1 MLRFACLVLLLLPAL
16 AAAQSDNKITG
27 PTNPIEDRFLEFVK
41 AGELSGAVLVVGI
54 KEGIKTHVVV
64 GQANLETK
72 IPMEKTTLFRIASMT
87 KPITAI
93 AIMMLV
99 DEGKLSV
106 EDAVEK
112 HLPEFKGQKLAVKV
126 LSNRKGDVPPNTYR
140 MIAPKRPITL
150 RDLLTH
156 TSGMGNYPIGLADL
170 YTKRNYTLSEATIA
184 VSQVPLVREPGEE
197 WSYNNPGIDTL
208 GRIVEVASGMSF
220 EKFLQTRIFDPLGMK
235 DSTFYP
241 TAEQAKNTA
250 ITYGVKD
257 GKLVAAPNNLLD
269 VKANPKHPVPAG
281 GLYSTAA
288 DQAKLYRFMLNNGKL
303 GDKQLLSEKS
313 LKQMTTTQTDKIKTG
328 FVDGMSWGFGWQ
340 VVAEPKGATE
350 MLSAGTYGHGGAFGT
365 QGWIDP
371 KKGAFYI
378 LMIQRTGIP
387 NGDAS
392 EFRKE
397 FQRLAVELLK

>member
-1 MLRFACLVLLLLPAL
+1 MFRFACLAILLVPAFAVAQDKDPI
-16 AAAQSDNKITG
+16 AA
-27 PTNPIEDRFLEFVK
+27 RFQKFVD
-41 AGELSGAVLVVGI
+41 AGELSGAVLLVGT
-54 KEGIKTHVVV
+54 KDGVEYHEAV
-64 GQANLETK
+64 GQANLAEKT
-72 IPMEKTTLFRIASMT
+72 PMEKSTLFRIASMT

-93 AIMMLV
+93 AIMMLQ

-106 EDAVEK
+106 EDTVEK
-112 HLPEFKGQKLAVKV
+112 HLPEFKGQLLIAEKGKDSTTVK
-126 LSNRKGDVPPNTYR
+126 K
-140 MIAPKRPITL
+140 PKRPITL

-156 TSGMGNYPIGLADL
+156 TSGLGQYPVGLADL
-170 YTKRNYTLSEATIA
+170 YTKRNYNLSEATIA
-184 VSQVPLVREPGEE
+184 VSQVPLVGEPGET

-208 GRIVEVASGMSF
+208 GRIVEVASGLSF

-257 GKLVAAPNNLLD
+257 GKLVAAPNSLLD
-269 VKANPKHPVPAG
+269 VKANPRHPVPAG

-288 DQAKLYRFMLNNGKL
+288 DQAKLYRFMLNNGKV
-303 GDKQLLSEKS
+303 GDKELLSEKS
-313 LKQMTTTQTDKIKTG
+313 LKAMTTTQTGAIKTG

-350 MLSAGTYGHGGAFGT
+350 ALSAGSYGHGGAFGT

-371 KKGAFYI
+371 KKRAFYI

-397 FQRLAVELLK
+397 FQRLAVDLSK

>member
-1 MLRFACLVLLLLPAL
+1 MIRFACLALLMLPAF
-16 AAAQSDNKITG
+16 AWADD
-27 PTNPIEDRFLEFVK
+27 PIRDRFVK
-41 AGELSGAVLVVGI
+41 FGADGELAGAVVIVGTKDKI
-54 KEGIKTHVVV
+54 VYEGAT
-64 GQANLETK
+64 GMANSADR
-72 IPMEKTTLFRIASMT
+72 ISMEQSTLFRIASMT

-99 DEGKLSV
+99 DEGKLSAD
-106 EDAVEK
+106 DAVDK
-112 HLPEFKGQKLAVKV
+112 HLPEFKGQKLSLELKQPIMVV
-126 LSNRKGDVPPNTYR
+126 VPPKRYELT
-140 MIAPKRPITL
+140 APKRPITL

-156 TSGMGNYPIGLADL
+156 TSGMGNYPAGLADL

-184 VSQVPLVREPGEE
+184 VSQVPLVREPGEV

-220 EKFLQTRIFDPLGMK
+220 EKFVQTRIFDPLGMK
-235 DSTFYP
+235 ESTFYP
-241 TAEQAKNTA
+241 TAEQAKTVA
-250 ITYGVKD
+250 VTYAKVD
-257 GKLVAAPNNLLD
+257 GKLVAAPNSLLD
-269 VKANPKHPVPAG
+269 VKTNPKHPVPAG
-281 GLYSTAA
+281 GLYSTAR
-288 DQAKLYRFMLNNGKL
+288 DQAKLYRFMLNNGKV

-313 LKQMTTTQTDKIKTG
+313 LKQMTTTQTGAIKTG

-350 MLSAGTYGHGGAFGT
+350 TLSAGTYGHGGAFGT

-371 KKGAFYI
+371 KQGAFYI

-397 FQRLAVELLK
+397 FQRLAVELLKK

>member
-1 MLRFACLVLLLLPAL
+1 MLRFACLALLLLPAF
-16 AAAQSDNKITG
+16 AAAQDKDAIGT
-27 PTNPIEDRFLEFVK
+27 RFQKFVD
-41 AGELSGAVLVVGI
+41 AGELSGAVLFVGTKDEI
-54 KEGIKTHVVV
+54 KHHSAI
-64 GQANLETK
+64 GQANLADKTT
-72 IPMEKTTLFRIASMT
+72 MEKTTLFRIASMT

-99 DEGKLSV
+99 DEGKLSA

-112 HLPEFKGQKLAVKV
+112 HLPEFKGQL
-126 LSNRKGDVPPNTYR
+126 L
-140 MIAPKRPITL
+140 IAAKDKETTTLKKPKRPITL

-156 TSGMGNYPIGLADL
+156 TSGLGNYPIGFADL

-184 VSQVPLVREPGEE
+184 VSQVPLVREAGEV

-235 DSTFYP
+235 ESTFYP
-241 TAEQAKNTA
+241 TVEQAKNTA

-269 VKANPKHPVPAG
+269 VKANPRHPVPAG
-281 GLYSTAA
+281 GLYSTAG
-288 DQAKLYRFMLNNGKL
+288 DQAKLYQFMLRGGKV
-303 GDKQLLSEKS
+303 GDEQLLSEKS
-313 LKQMTTTQTDKIKTG
+313 LKQMTTTQTGAIKTG

-340 VVAEPKGATE
+340 VVAEPKGATG
-350 MLSAGTYGHGGAFGT
+350 MLSPGTYGHGGAFGT

-387 NGDAS
+387 NGDGS

-397 FQRLAVELLK
+397 FQRLALELLK

>member
-1 MLRFACLVLLLLPAL
+1 MLRFACLALLLIPAF
-16 AAAQSDNKITG
+16 AAAQSKDVIKGTQHGDLIDDAFSKFANDGK
-27 PTNPIEDRFLEFVK
+27 
-41 AGELSGAVLVVGI
+41 LSGAVALVGTKDGI
-54 KEGIKTHVVV
+54 KHHSATGM
-64 GQANLETK
+64 ANFADR
-72 IPMEKTTLFRIASMT
+72 ISMEKTTLFRIASMT

-93 AIMMLV
+93 AIMMLA

-112 HLPEFKGQKLAVKV
+112 HLPEFKGQL
-126 LSNRKGDVPPNTYR
+126 L
-140 MIAPKRPITL
+140 IASKDKETIALKKPKRSITL

-156 TSGMGNYPIGLADL
+156 TSGMGNYPPGLADL

-184 VSQVPLVREPGEE
+184 VSQVPLVREPGEV

-208 GRIVEVASGMSF
+208 GRIVEVASGLSY

-235 DSTFYP
+235 DTTFYP
-241 TAEQAKNTA
+241 TAEQVKNTA

-257 GKLVAAPNNLLD
+257 GKLVAAPNSLLD

-313 LKQMTTTQTDKIKTG
+313 LKQMTTTQTGDIKTG
-328 FVDGMSWGFGWQ
+328 FVDGMNWGFGWQ

>member
-1 MLRFACLVLLLLPAL
+1 MLRSACLALLMLPAF
-16 AAAQSDNKITG
+16 AWADD
-27 PTNPIEDRFLEFVK
+27 PIRDRFLKFG
-41 AGELSGAVLVVGI
+41 ADGDLAGAVVIVGTKDKI
-54 KEGIKTHVVV
+54 VYEGAT
-64 GQANLETK
+64 GMANSADR
-72 IPMEKTTLFRIASMT
+72 ISMEPSTLFRIASMT

-106 EDAVEK
+106 DDAVEK
-112 HLPEFKGQKLAVKV
+112 HLPEFKGQKLVVKV
-126 LSNRKGDVPPNTYR
+126 LSNRKEEAPPDTYR
-140 MIAPKRPITL
+140 ITAPKRPITL

-156 TSGMGNYPIGLADL
+156 TSGMGNYPAGLADL

-184 VSQVPLVREPGEE
+184 VSQVPLVREPGEV

-208 GRIVEVASGMSF
+208 GRIVEVASGMKF

-235 DSTFYP
+235 ESTFYP
-241 TAEQAKNTA
+241 TAEQANTVA
-250 ITYGVKD
+250 VTYAKVD
-257 GKLVAAPNNLLD
+257 GKLVAAPNGLLD
-269 VKANPKHPVPAG
+269 VKMNPKHPVPAG
-281 GLYSTAA
+281 GLYSTAR
-288 DQAKLYRFMLNNGKL
+288 DQAKLYRFMLNNGKV

-313 LKQMTTTQTDKIKTG
+313 LKQMTTTQTGAIKTG

-350 MLSAGTYGHGGAFGT
+350 TLSAGAYGHGGAFGT

-371 KKGAFYI
+371 KTGAFYI

-387 NGDAS
+387 NGDGS

-397 FQRLAVELLK
+397 FQRLAVELLKK

>member
-1 MLRFACLVLLLLPAL
+1 MIRFATLLLLVLPAF
-16 AAAQSDNKITG
+16 AAGQTADVIKGAQHGDSIDIA
-27 PTNPIEDRFLEFVK
+27 FLNFVNDGK
-41 AGELSGAVLVVGI
+41 LSGAVMLVGTKDGI
-54 KEGIKTHVVV
+54 KYHGARGH
-64 GQANLETK
+64 ANLADK
-72 IPMEKTTLFRIASMT
+72 IPMQKTTLFRIASMT

-112 HLPEFKGQKLAVKV
+112 HLPEFKGQL
-126 LSNRKGDVPPNTYR
+126 L
-140 MIAPKRPITL
+140 IAAKDPETITLKKPKRPITL

-156 TSGMGNYPIGLADL
+156 TSGLGQYPPGLADL

-184 VSQVPLVREPGEE
+184 VSQVPLVREAGEA

-208 GRIVEVASGMSF
+208 GRIVEVASGMSY

-250 ITYGVKD
+250 ITYGIKD
-257 GKLVAAPNNLLD
+257 GKLVAVPNTLLD

-281 GLYSTAA
+281 GLYSTAD
-288 DQAKLYRFMLNNGKL
+288 DQAKLYRLMLNNGKL

-313 LKQMTTTQTDKIKTG
+313 LKQMTTTQTNDIKTG

-350 MLSAGTYGHGGAFGT
+350 ALSPGTYGHGGAFGT

-397 FQRLAVELLK
+397 FQRLGAEMLK

>member
-1 MLRFACLVLLLLPAL
+1 MLRIACFALLLVPAF
-16 AAAQSDNKITG
+16 AAAQDKD
-27 PTNPIEDRFLEFVK
+27 PIRDRFVK
-41 AGELSGAVLVVGI
+41 FGADGELSGAVVLVGTKDKI
-54 KEGIKTHVVV
+54 LYAGAT
-64 GQANLETK
+64 GMANFK
-72 IPMEKTTLFRIASMT
+72 DRIPMEKSTLFRIASMT

-106 EDAVEK
+106 DDAVEK
-112 HLPEFKGQKLAVKV
+112 HLPVFKGQMLVAAKDKESTTLK
-126 LSNRKGDVPPNTYR
+126 KPT
-140 MIAPKRPITL
+140 RPITL

-156 TSGMGNYPIGLADL
+156 TSGMGQYPAGLADL
-170 YTKRNYTLSEATIA
+170 YTKRNYTLAEATIA
-184 VSQVPLVREPGEE
+184 VSQVPLVREPGVE

-241 TAEQAKNTA
+241 TAEQAKNVA
-250 ITYGVKD
+250 LTYGVKD

-269 VKANPKHPVPAG
+269 VMAKPKHPVPAG
-281 GLYSTAA
+281 GLYSTAG
-288 DQAKLYRFMLNNGKL
+288 DQAKLYQFMLNG
-303 GDKQLLSEKS
+303 GRIGEKQLLSEKS
-313 LKQMTTTQTDKIKTG
+313 LKQMTTTQTGKIKTG

-340 VVAEPKGATE
+340 VVAEPNGATE
-350 MLSAGTYGHGGAFGT
+350 ALSAGSYGHGGAFGT

-371 KKGAFYI
+371 KKGVFYI
-378 LMIQRTGIP
+378 LMIQRTGLA

-397 FQRLAVELLK
+397 LQRLGAELVK

>member
-41 AGELSGAVLVVGI
+41 AGELSGAALVVGI

-112 HLPEFKGQKLAVKV
+112 HLPEFKGQL
-126 LSNRKGDVPPNTYR
+126 
-140 MIAPKRPITL
+140 MIAAKEKESTTLKKPKRPITL

-184 VSQVPLVREPGEE
+184 VSQVPLVREAGET

>member
-1 MLRFACLVLLLLPAL
+1 MIRFACLALLMLPAF
-16 AAAQSDNKITG
+16 AWADD
-27 PTNPIEDRFLEFVK
+27 PIRDRFVKFV
-41 AGELSGAVLVVGI
+41 ADGELAGAVVLVGTKDKIVY
-54 KEGIKTHVVV
+54 EGAT
-64 GQANLETK
+64 GMANSADR
-72 IPMEKTTLFRIASMT
+72 ISMEQSTLFRIASMT

-99 DEGKLSV
+99 DEGKLSAD
-106 EDAVEK
+106 DAVDK
-112 HLPEFKGQKLAVKV
+112 HLPEFKGQKLSLELKQPIMVV
-126 LSNRKGDVPPNTYR
+126 VPPKRYELT
-140 MIAPKRPITL
+140 APKRPITL

-156 TSGMGNYPIGLADL
+156 TSGMGNYPAGMADL

-184 VSQVPLVREPGEE
+184 VSQVPLVREPGEV

-220 EKFLQTRIFDPLGMK
+220 EKFVQTRIFDPLGMK
-235 DSTFYP
+235 ESTFYP
-241 TAEQAKNTA
+241 TAEQAKTVA
-250 ITYGVKD
+250 VTYAKVD
-257 GKLVAAPNNLLD
+257 GKLVAAPNSLLD
-269 VKANPKHPVPAG
+269 VKTNPKHPVPAG
-281 GLYSTAA
+281 GLYSTAR
-288 DQAKLYRFMLNNGKL
+288 DQAKLYRFMLNNGKV

-313 LKQMTTTQTDKIKTG
+313 LKQMTTTQTGAIKTG

-350 MLSAGTYGHGGAFGT
+350 TLSAGTYGHGGAFGT

-397 FQRLAVELLK
+397 FQRLAVELLKK

>member
-1 MLRFACLVLLLLPAL
+1 MIRFACLAILLLPAY
-16 AAAQSDNKITG
+16 AVAQD
-27 PTNPIEDRFLEFVK
+27 PIRDRFVK
-41 AGELSGAVLVVGI
+41 FGADGELAGAVVLVGTKDKIVY
-54 KEGIKTHVVV
+54 EGAT
-64 GQANLETK
+64 GMANSADR
-72 IPMEKTTLFRIASMT
+72 ISMEPSTLFRIASMT

-106 EDAVEK
+106 DDAVEK
-112 HLPEFKGQKLAVKV
+112 HLPEFKGQKLSEKV
-126 LSNRKGDVPPNTYR
+126 QSNRKEDAPPNTYR
-140 MIAPKRPITL
+140 ITAPKRPITL

-156 TSGMGNYPIGLADL
+156 TSGMGNYPAGLADL

-184 VSQVPLVREPGEE
+184 VSQVPLVREPGEV

-208 GRIVEVASGMSF
+208 GRIVEVASGMGF
-220 EKFLQTRIFDPLGMK
+220 EKFLQTRIFNPLGMK
-235 DSTFYP
+235 ESTFYP
-241 TAEQAKNTA
+241 TAEQAKTVA
-250 ITYGVKD
+250 LTYAKVD
-257 GKLVAAPNNLLD
+257 GKLVAAPNSLLD
-269 VKANPKHPVPAG
+269 VKTNPKHPVPAG
-281 GLYSTAA
+281 GLYSSAR
-288 DQAKLYRFMLNNGKL
+288 DQAKLYQFMLNSGKV
-303 GDKQLLSEKS
+303 GGNQLLSEKS
-313 LKQMTTTQTDKIKTG
+313 LKQMTTTQTGAIKTG

-397 FQRLAVELLK
+397 FQRLAVEIFKK

>member
-1 MLRFACLVLLLLPAL
+1 MLRFVCFALLVFPAF
-16 AAAQSDNKITG
+16 AAAQDKD
-27 PTNPIEDRFLEFVK
+27 PIRDRFVK
-41 AGELSGAVLVVGI
+41 FGADGELSGAVVLVGTKDKIVY
-54 KEGIKTHVVV
+54 EGAT
-64 GQANLETK
+64 GMANFK
-72 IPMEKTTLFRIASMT
+72 DRIPMEKSTLFRIASMT

-93 AIMMLV
+93 AIMMLA

-112 HLPEFKGQKLAVKV
+112 HLPEFKDQKV
-126 LSNRKGDVPPNTYR
+126 LSEFLYNPLKLKGDLPKHYELKS
-140 MIAPKRPITL
+140 PKRPITL

-156 TSGMGNYPIGLADL
+156 TSGLGNYPAGLADL
-170 YTKRNYTLSEATIA
+170 YTKRNYTLAEATIA
-184 VSQVPLVREPGEE
+184 VSQVPLVREPGVE

-241 TAEQAKNTA
+241 TAEQAKNVA
-250 ITYGVKD
+250 LTYGIKD
-257 GKLVAAPNNLLD
+257 GKLVPAPNNLLD
-269 VKANPKHPVPAG
+269 VMANPKHPVPAG
-281 GLYSTAA
+281 GLYSTAG
-288 DQAKLYRFMLNNGKL
+288 DQAKLYRFMLDGGRA

-313 LKQMTTTQTDKIKTG
+313 LKQMTTTQTGKIKTG

-350 MLSAGTYGHGGAFGT
+350 ALSAGSFGHGGAFGT

-371 KKGAFYI
+371 KKGVFYI
-378 LMIQRTGIP
+378 LMIQRTGLA

-397 FQRLAVELLK
+397 FQRLGAELVK

>member
-1 MLRFACLVLLLLPAL
+1 MIRFACLALLMLPAF
-16 AAAQSDNKITG
+16 AWADD
-27 PTNPIEDRFLEFVK
+27 PIRDRFVK
-41 AGELSGAVLVVGI
+41 FGADGELAGAVVIVGTKDKI
-54 KEGIKTHVVV
+54 VYEGAT
-64 GQANLETK
+64 GMANSADR
-72 IPMEKTTLFRIASMT
+72 ISMEQSTLFRIASMT

-99 DEGKLSV
+99 DEGKLSAD
-106 EDAVEK
+106 DAVDK
-112 HLPEFKGQKLAVKV
+112 HLPEFKGQKLSLELKQPIMVV
-126 LSNRKGDVPPNTYR
+126 VPPKRYELT
-140 MIAPKRPITL
+140 APKRPITL

-156 TSGMGNYPIGLADL
+156 TSGMGNYPAGLADL

-184 VSQVPLVREPGEE
+184 VSQVPLVREPGEV

-220 EKFLQTRIFDPLGMK
+220 EKFVQTRIFDPLGMK
-235 DSTFYP
+235 ESTFYP
-241 TAEQAKNTA
+241 TAEQAKTVA
-250 ITYGVKD
+250 VTYAKVD
-257 GKLVAAPNNLLD
+257 GKLVAAPNSLLD
-269 VKANPKHPVPAG
+269 VKTNPKHPVPAG
-281 GLYSTAA
+281 GLYSTAR
-288 DQAKLYRFMLNNGKL
+288 DQAKLYRFMLNNGKV

-313 LKQMTTTQTDKIKTG
+313 LKQMTTTQTGAIKTG

-350 MLSAGTYGHGGAFGT
+350 TLSAGTYGHGGAFGT

-397 FQRLAVELLK
+397 FQRLAVELLKK

>member
-1 MLRFACLVLLLLPAL
+1 MLRIACFALLLVPAF
-16 AAAQSDNKITG
+16 AAAQDKD
-27 PTNPIEDRFLEFVK
+27 PIRDRFVK
-41 AGELSGAVLVVGI
+41 FGADGELSGAVVLVGTKDKI
-54 KEGIKTHVVV
+54 LYAGAT
-64 GQANLETK
+64 GMANFK
-72 IPMEKTTLFRIASMT
+72 DRIPMEKSTLFRIASMT

-106 EDAVEK
+106 DDAVEK
-112 HLPEFKGQKLAVKV
+112 HLPVFKGQMLVAAKDKESTTLK
-126 LSNRKGDVPPNTYR
+126 KPT
-140 MIAPKRPITL
+140 RPITL

-156 TSGMGNYPIGLADL
+156 TSGMGQYPAGLADL
-170 YTKRNYTLSEATIA
+170 YTKRNYTLAEATIA
-184 VSQVPLVREPGEE
+184 VSQVPLVREPSVE

-241 TAEQAKNTA
+241 TAEQAKSVA
-250 ITYGVKD
+250 LTYGVKD

-269 VKANPKHPVPAG
+269 VMANPKHPVPAG
-281 GLYSTAA
+281 GLYSTAG
-288 DQAKLYRFMLNNGKL
+288 DQAKLYQFMLNGGRIGEKL
-303 GDKQLLSEKS
+303 LLSEKS
-313 LKQMTTTQTDKIKTG
+313 LKQMTTTQTGKIKTG

-350 MLSAGTYGHGGAFGT
+350 ALSAGSYGHGGAFGT

-371 KKGAFYI
+371 KKGVFYI
-378 LMIQRTGIP
+378 LMIQRTGLA

-397 FQRLAVELLK
+397 LQRLGAELVK

>member
-1 MLRFACLVLLLLPAL
+1 MLRFRLACLAWLLLPAF
-16 AAAQSDNKITG
+16 AVAQDKD
-27 PTNPIEDRFLEFVK
+27 PIHDRFQKFID
-41 AGELSGAVLVVGI
+41 AGDLPGAVLLVGTKDEI
-54 KEGIKTHVVV
+54 KYHDAI
-64 GQANLETK
+64 GQANVDGKVT
-72 IPMEKTTLFRIASMT
+72 MQKTTLFRIASMT

-99 DEGKLSV
+99 DEGKLNV

-112 HLPEFKGQKLAVKV
+112 YLPEFKDQMMVASKDKETTTLKKAK
-126 LSNRKGDVPPNTYR
+126 RK
-140 MIAPKRPITL
+140 ITL

-156 TSGMGNYPIGLADL
+156 TSGLAGYPSGMADL
-170 YTKRNYTLSEATIA
+170 YTKRNRTLSETTIA
-184 VSQVPLVREPGEE
+184 VSQLPLTYEPGTK
-197 WSYNNPGIDTL
+197 WSYCNSGIDTL

-220 EKFLQTRIFDPLGMK
+220 ENFLQTRIFDPLGMK

-241 TAEQAKNTA
+241 NAAQVKTVA
-250 ITYGVKD
+250 INYNKAD
-257 GKLVAAPNNLLD
+257 GKLVVAPNNLLD
-269 VKANPKHPVPAG
+269 VMANPKHPVPAG

-288 DQAKLYRFMLNNGKL
+288 DQAKLYQFMLRGGKV
-303 GDKQLLSEKS
+303 GDKELLSEKS
-313 LKQMTTTQTDKIKTG
+313 LKQMTTTQTGDIKTG

-350 MLSAGTYGHGGAFGT
+350 SLSPGTYGHGGAFGT

-371 KKGAFYI
+371 KKGAFYV
-378 LMIQRTGIP
+378 LMIQRSGLP

-397 FQRLAVELLK
+397 FQRLAVELLTK

>member
-1 MLRFACLVLLLLPAL
+1 MLRSACLALLVFPAF
-16 AAAQSDNKITG
+16 AWAED
-27 PTNPIEDRFLEFVK
+27 PIRDRFVQFGADGDL
-41 AGELSGAVLVVGI
+41 AGAVVIVGTKDKI
-54 KEGIKTHVVV
+54 VYEGAT
-64 GQANLETK
+64 GMANSADR
-72 IPMEKTTLFRIASMT
+72 IPMEPSTLFRIASMT

-93 AIMMLV
+93 AVMMLV

-106 EDAVEK
+106 DDAVEK
-112 HLPEFKGQKLAVKV
+112 LLPEFKDQML
-126 LSNRKGDVPPNTYR
+126 
-140 MIAPKRPITL
+140 IAAKDKDTTTLKKPKRPITV

-156 TSGMGNYPIGLADL
+156 TSGLANYPSGLADL
-170 YTKRNYTLSEATIA
+170 YTKRNRTISEATIA
-184 VSQVPLVREPGEE
+184 VSQLPLTFEPGTK
-197 WSYNNPGIDTL
+197 WSYCNSGIDTL

-235 DSTFYP
+235 ESTFYP
-241 TAEQAKNTA
+241 TAEQAKTVA
-250 ITYGVKD
+250 VTYAKID
-257 GKLVAAPNNLLD
+257 GKLVAAANSLLD

-281 GLYSTAA
+281 GLYSTVR
-288 DQAKLYRFMLNNGKL
+288 DQARLYQFMLNNGKV

-313 LKQMTTTQTDKIKTG
+313 LKQMTTTQTGDIKTG

-350 MLSAGTYGHGGAFGT
+350 TLSAGTYGHGGAFGT

-397 FQRLAVELLK
+397 FQRLAVELLKK

>member
-1 MLRFACLVLLLLPAL
+1 MFRFACLAILLVPAFAVAQDKDPI
-16 AAAQSDNKITG
+16 AA
-27 PTNPIEDRFLEFVK
+27 RFQKFVD
-41 AGELSGAVLVVGI
+41 AGELSGAVLLVGT
-54 KEGIKTHVVV
+54 KDGVEYHEAV
-64 GQANLETK
+64 GQANLAEKT
-72 IPMEKTTLFRIASMT
+72 PMEKSTLFRIASMT

-93 AIMMLV
+93 AIMMLQ

-112 HLPEFKGQKLAVKV
+112 HLPEFKGQLLIAEKGKDSTTVK
-126 LSNRKGDVPPNTYR
+126 K
-140 MIAPKRPITL
+140 PKRPITL

-156 TSGMGNYPIGLADL
+156 TSGLGQYPMGLADL
-170 YTKRNYTLSEATIA
+170 YTKRNYNLSEATIA
-184 VSQVPLVREPGEE
+184 VSQVPLVGEPGET

-257 GKLVAAPNNLLD
+257 GKLVAAPNSLLD
-269 VKANPKHPVPAG
+269 VKANPRHPVPAG

-288 DQAKLYRFMLNNGKL
+288 DQAKLYRFMLNNGKV
-303 GDKQLLSEKS
+303 GDKELLSEKS
-313 LKQMTTTQTDKIKTG
+313 LKAMTTTQTGAIKTG

-350 MLSAGTYGHGGAFGT
+350 TLSAGSYGHGGAFGT

-371 KKGAFYI
+371 KKRAFYI

-397 FQRLAVELLK
+397 FQRLAVDLSK

>member
-1 MLRFACLVLLLLPAL
+1 MLRSACLALLMLPAF
-16 AAAQSDNKITG
+16 AWADD
-27 PTNPIEDRFLEFVK
+27 PIRDRFLKFG
-41 AGELSGAVLVVGI
+41 ADGDLAGAVVIVGTKDKI
-54 KEGIKTHVVV
+54 VYEGAT
-64 GQANLETK
+64 GMANSADR
-72 IPMEKTTLFRIASMT
+72 ISMEPSTLFRIASMT

-106 EDAVEK
+106 DDAVEK
-112 HLPEFKGQKLAVKV
+112 HLPEFKGQKLVVKV
-126 LSNRKGDVPPNTYR
+126 QSNRKEEVPPDTYR
-140 MIAPKRPITL
+140 ITAPKRPITL

-156 TSGMGNYPIGLADL
+156 TSGMGNYPAGLADL

-184 VSQVPLVREPGEE
+184 VSQVPLVREPGEV

-208 GRIVEVASGMSF
+208 GRIVEVASGMKF

-235 DSTFYP
+235 ESTFYP
-241 TAEQAKNTA
+241 TAEQANTVA
-250 ITYGVKD
+250 VTYAKVD
-257 GKLVAAPNNLLD
+257 GKLVAAPNGLLD
-269 VKANPKHPVPAG
+269 VKMNPKHPVPAG
-281 GLYSTAA
+281 GLYSTAR
-288 DQAKLYRFMLNNGKL
+288 DQAKLYRFMLNNGKV

-313 LKQMTTTQTDKIKTG
+313 LKQMTTTQTGAIKTG

-350 MLSAGTYGHGGAFGT
+350 ALSAGTYGHGGAFGT

-371 KKGAFYI
+371 KTGAFYI

-387 NGDAS
+387 NGDGS

-397 FQRLAVELLK
+397 FQRLAVELLKK

>member
-1 MLRFACLVLLLLPAL
+1 MLRFRLVCLAWLLLPAF
-16 AAAQSDNKITG
+16 AVAQDKD
-27 PTNPIEDRFLEFVK
+27 PIHDRFQKFIDSGDLP
-41 AGELSGAVLVVGI
+41 GAVLLLGTKDEI
-54 KEGIKTHVVV
+54 KYHDAI
-64 GQANLETK
+64 GQANVDGK
-72 IPMEKTTLFRIASMT
+72 VAMQKTTLFRIASMT

-99 DEGKLSV
+99 DEGKLNV

-112 HLPEFKGQKLAVKV
+112 YLPEFKDQMMVASKDKETTTLKKAK
-126 LSNRKGDVPPNTYR
+126 RK
-140 MIAPKRPITL
+140 ITL

-156 TSGMGNYPIGLADL
+156 TSGLAGYPSGMADL
-170 YTKRNYTLSEATIA
+170 YTKRNRTLSETTIA
-184 VSQVPLVREPGEE
+184 VSQLPLTYEPGTK
-197 WSYNNPGIDTL
+197 WSYCNSGIDTL

-220 EKFLQTRIFDPLGMK
+220 ENFLQTRIFDPLGMK

-241 TAEQAKNTA
+241 NAAQVKTVA
-250 ITYGVKD
+250 INYNKAD
-257 GKLVAAPNNLLD
+257 GKLVVAPNNLLD
-269 VKANPKHPVPAG
+269 VMANPKHPVPAG

-288 DQAKLYRFMLNNGKL
+288 DQAKLYQFMLRGGKV
-303 GDKQLLSEKS
+303 GDKELLSEKS
-313 LKQMTTTQTDKIKTG
+313 LKQMTTTQTGDIKTG

-350 MLSAGTYGHGGAFGT
+350 SLSPGTYGHGGAFGT

-371 KKGAFYI
+371 KKGAFYV
-378 LMIQRTGIP
+378 LMIQRSGLP

-397 FQRLAVELLK
+397 FQRLAVELLTK

>member
-1 MLRFACLVLLLLPAL
+1 MFRFACLAILLVPAFAVAQDKDPI
-16 AAAQSDNKITG
+16 AA
-27 PTNPIEDRFLEFVK
+27 RFQKFVD
-41 AGELSGAVLVVGI
+41 AGELSGAVLLVGT
-54 KEGIKTHVVV
+54 KDGVEYHEAV
-64 GQANLETK
+64 GQANLAEKT
-72 IPMEKTTLFRIASMT
+72 PMEKSTLFRIASMT

-93 AIMMLV
+93 AIMMLQ

-112 HLPEFKGQKLAVKV
+112 HLPEFKGQLLIAEKGKDSTTVK
-126 LSNRKGDVPPNTYR
+126 K
-140 MIAPKRPITL
+140 PKRPITL

-156 TSGMGNYPIGLADL
+156 TSGLGQYPMGLADL
-170 YTKRNYTLSEATIA
+170 YTKRNYNLSEATIA
-184 VSQVPLVREPGEE
+184 VSQVPLVGEPGET

-208 GRIVEVASGMSF
+208 GRIVEVASGLSF
-220 EKFLQTRIFDPLGMK
+220 EKFLQTRIFDPFGMK

-250 ITYGVKD
+250 ITYGIKD
-257 GKLVAAPNNLLD
+257 GKLVAAPNSLLD
-269 VKANPKHPVPAG
+269 VKANPRHPVPAG

-288 DQAKLYRFMLNNGKL
+288 DQAKLYRFMLNNGKV
-303 GDKQLLSEKS
+303 GDKELLSEKS
-313 LKQMTTTQTDKIKTG
+313 LKAMTTTQTGAIKTG

-350 MLSAGTYGHGGAFGT
+350 ALSAGSYGHGGAFGT

-371 KKGAFYI
+371 KKRAFYI

-397 FQRLAVELLK
+397 FQRLAVDLSK

>member
-1 MLRFACLVLLLLPAL
+1 MFRFACLAILLVPAFAVAQDKDPI
-16 AAAQSDNKITG
+16 AA
-27 PTNPIEDRFLEFVK
+27 RFQKFVD
-41 AGELSGAVLVVGI
+41 AGELSGAVLLVGT
-54 KEGIKTHVVV
+54 KDGVEYHEAV
-64 GQANLETK
+64 GQANLAEKT
-72 IPMEKTTLFRIASMT
+72 PMEKSTLFRIASMT

-93 AIMMLV
+93 AIMMLQ

-106 EDAVEK
+106 EDTVEK
-112 HLPEFKGQKLAVKV
+112 HLPEFKGQLLIAEKGKASTTVK
-126 LSNRKGDVPPNTYR
+126 K
-140 MIAPKRPITL
+140 PKRPITL

-156 TSGMGNYPIGLADL
+156 TSGLGQYPVGLADL
-170 YTKRNYTLSEATIA
+170 YTKRNYNLSEATIA
-184 VSQVPLVREPGEE
+184 VSQVPLVGEPGET

-208 GRIVEVASGMSF
+208 GRIVEVASGLSF

-250 ITYGVKD
+250 ITYGIKD
-257 GKLVAAPNNLLD
+257 GKLVAAPNSLLD
-269 VKANPKHPVPAG
+269 VKANPRHPVPAG

-288 DQAKLYRFMLNNGKL
+288 DQAKLYRFMLNNGKV
-303 GDKQLLSEKS
+303 GDKELLSEKS
-313 LKQMTTTQTDKIKTG
+313 LKAMTTTQTGAIKTG

-350 MLSAGTYGHGGAFGT
+350 ALSAGSYGHGGAFGT

-371 KKGAFYI
+371 KKRAFYI

-397 FQRLAVELLK
+397 FQRLAVDLSK

>member
-1 MLRFACLVLLLLPAL
+1 MLRFACLALLLLPAF
-16 AAAQSDNKITG
+16 AAAQSNNKITG
-27 PTNPIEDRFLEFVK
+27 VEEPIDLYFQNFVNTGK
-41 AGELSGAVLVVGI
+41 LSGAVLLIGTKDKI
-54 KEGIKTHVVV
+54 AYEGTI
-64 GQANLETK
+64 GMANLADKT
-72 IPMEKTTLFRIASMT
+72 PMEKSTLFRIASMT

-93 AIMMLV
+93 AVMMLV

-112 HLPEFKGQKLAVKV
+112 HLPEFKGQMLVAIKDKETITLK
-126 LSNRKGDVPPNTYR
+126 KP
-140 MIAPKRPITL
+140 MRPITL

-156 TSGMGNYPIGLADL
+156 TSGMGQYPPGLADL

-184 VSQVPLVREPGEE
+184 VSQVPLVREPGEA

-208 GRIVEVASGMSF
+208 GLIVEVASGMSF

-241 TAEQAKNTA
+241 TAEQAKKVA

-257 GKLVAAPNNLLD
+257 GKLVAAPNSLLD
-269 VKANPKHPVPAG
+269 VMANPKHPVPAG
-281 GLYSTAA
+281 GLYSTAG
-288 DQAKLYRFMLNNGKL
+288 DQAKLYRLMLNNGKL

-313 LKQMTTTQTDKIKTG
+313 LKQMTTTQSGAIKTG

-350 MLSAGTYGHGGAFGT
+350 ALSVGSYGHGGAFAT

-378 LMIQRTGIP
+378 LMIQRTGLP

-397 FQRLAVELLK
+397 FQRLGAELVK

>member
-1 MLRFACLVLLLLPAL
+1 MLRSATLLLLVLPAF
-16 AAAQSDNKITG
+16 AAAQGK
-27 PTNPIEDRFLEFVK
+27 NPLRDRFVK
-41 AGELSGAVLVVGI
+41 FGDDGELSGAVLLVGTKDKI
-54 KEGIKTHVVV
+54 AYDCVTGM
-64 GQANLETK
+64 ANLADKT
-72 IPMEKTTLFRIASMT
+72 PMRKSTLFRIASMT
-87 KPITAI
+87 KPITAL

-112 HLPEFKGQKLAVKV
+112 HLPEFKGQMLVAAKDKETTALK
-126 LSNRKGDVPPNTYR
+126 R
-140 MIAPKRPITL
+140 PKRPITL

-156 TSGMGNYPIGLADL
+156 TSGMGNYPAGLADL
-170 YTKRNYTLSEATIA
+170 YTKRNFTLAEATIA
-184 VSQVPLVREPGEE
+184 VSQVPLVREPGEA

-208 GRIVEVASGMSF
+208 GRIVEVASGLSF
-220 EKFLQTRIFDPLGMK
+220 EKFLQTRIFDPLGME

-241 TAEQAKNTA
+241 TAEQAKNVA
-250 ITYGVKD
+250 INYGVKD
-257 GKLVAAPNNLLD
+257 GKLVAAPNSLLD
-269 VKANPKHPVPAG
+269 VKADPKHPVPAG
-281 GLYSTAA
+281 GLYSTAG
-288 DQAKLYRFMLNNGKL
+288 DQAKLYQFMLNGGKL

-313 LKQMTTTQTDKIKTG
+313 LKQMTTTQTGKIVTG
-328 FVDGMSWGFGWQ
+328 FVPGMSWGFGWQ
-340 VVAEPKGATE
+340 VVAEPKGATAA
-350 MLSAGTYGHGGAFGT
+350 LGAGSYGHGGAFGT

-378 LMIQRTGIP
+378 LMIQRTGLA

>member
-1 MLRFACLVLLLLPAL
+1 MLRFRLACLAWLLLPAF
-16 AAAQSDNKITG
+16 AAAQDKD
-27 PTNPIEDRFLEFVK
+27 PIHDRFQKFID
-41 AGELSGAVLVVGI
+41 AGDLPGAVLLVGTKDEI
-54 KEGIKTHVVV
+54 KYHDAI
-64 GQANLETK
+64 GQANVDGK
-72 IPMEKTTLFRIASMT
+72 VAMQKTTLFRIASMT
-87 KPITAI
+87 KPITAV

-99 DEGKLSV
+99 DEGKLDV

-112 HLPEFKGQKLAVKV
+112 YLPEFKDQMMVASKDKESTTLKKAK
-126 LSNRKGDVPPNTYR
+126 RK
-140 MIAPKRPITL
+140 ITL

-156 TSGMGNYPIGLADL
+156 TSGLAGYPSGMADL
-170 YTKRNYTLSEATIA
+170 YTKRNRTLSETTIA
-184 VSQVPLVREPGEE
+184 VSQLPLTFEPGTK
-197 WSYNNPGIDTL
+197 WSYCNSGIDTL
-208 GRIVEVASGMSF
+208 GRLVEVASGMSF

-241 TAEQAKNTA
+241 NAAQVKTVAT
-250 ITYGVKD
+250 TYNKAD
-257 GKLVAAPNNLLD
+257 GKLVVAPNNLLD
-269 VKANPKHPVPAG
+269 VMADPKHPVPAG

-288 DQAKLYRFMLNNGKL
+288 DQAKLYQFMLRGGKA

-313 LKQMTTTQTDKIKTG
+313 LKQMTTTQTDAIKTG

-350 MLSAGTYGHGGAFGT
+350 SLSPGTYGHGGAFGT

-371 KKGAFYI
+371 KKGAFYV
-378 LMIQRTGIP
+378 LMIQRSGLP

-397 FQRLAVELLK
+397 FQRLAAELVAK

>member
-1 MLRFACLVLLLLPAL
+1 MLRSACLALLLLPAF
-16 AAAQSDNKITG
+16 AWADD
-27 PTNPIEDRFLEFVK
+27 PIRDRFVK
-41 AGELSGAVLVVGI
+41 FGADGDLAGAVVIVGTKDKI
-54 KEGIKTHVVV
+54 VYEGAT
-64 GQANLETK
+64 GMANSADR
-72 IPMEKTTLFRIASMT
+72 ISMEPSTLFRIASMT
-87 KPITAI
+87 KPITAL

-106 EDAVEK
+106 DDAVEK
-112 HLPEFKGQKLAVKV
+112 HLPEFKGQKLAAKV
-126 LSNRKGDVPPNTYR
+126 LSNQKEGAPPDTYR
-140 MIAPKRPITL
+140 ITAPKRPISL

-156 TSGMGNYPIGLADL
+156 TSGLGNYPAGLADL

-184 VSQVPLVREPGEE
+184 VSQVPLVREPGEV
-197 WSYNNPGIDTL
+197 WSYNTPGIDTL

-235 DSTFYP
+235 ESTFYP
-241 TAEQAKNTA
+241 TAEQAKTVA
-250 ITYGVKD
+250 VTYAKVD
-257 GKLVAAPNNLLD
+257 GKLVAAPNSLLD
-269 VKANPKHPVPAG
+269 VKTNPKHPVPAG
-281 GLYSTAA
+281 GLYSTAR
-288 DQAKLYRFMLNNGKL
+288 DHAKLYGFMLNNGKV

-313 LKQMTTTQTDKIKTG
+313 LKQMTTTQTGAIKTG

-371 KKGAFYI
+371 KQGAFYI

-397 FQRLAVELLK
+397 FQRLAVELLKK

>member
-1 MLRFACLVLLLLPAL
+1 MLRFRLACLAWLLLPAF
-16 AAAQSDNKITG
+16 AVAQDKD
-27 PTNPIEDRFLEFVK
+27 PIHDRFQKFID
-41 AGELSGAVLVVGI
+41 AGDLPGAVLLVGTKDEI
-54 KEGIKTHVVV
+54 KYHDAI
-64 GQANLETK
+64 GQANVDGKVT
-72 IPMEKTTLFRIASMT
+72 MQKTTLFRIASMT

-99 DEGKLSV
+99 DEGKLNV

-112 HLPEFKGQKLAVKV
+112 YLPEFKDQMMVASKDKETTTLKKAK
-126 LSNRKGDVPPNTYR
+126 RK
-140 MIAPKRPITL
+140 ITL

-156 TSGMGNYPIGLADL
+156 TSGLAGYPSGMADL
-170 YTKRNYTLSEATIA
+170 YTKRNRTLSETTIA
-184 VSQVPLVREPGEE
+184 VSQLPLTYEPGTK
-197 WSYNNPGIDTL
+197 WSYCNSGIDTL

-220 EKFLQTRIFDPLGMK
+220 ENFLQTRIFDPLGMK

-241 TAEQAKNTA
+241 NAAQVKTVAINYNKAE
-250 ITYGVKD
+250 
-257 GKLVAAPNNLLD
+257 GKLVVAPNNLLD
-269 VKANPKHPVPAG
+269 VMANPKHPVPAG

-288 DQAKLYRFMLNNGKL
+288 DQAKLYQFMLRGGKV
-303 GDKQLLSEKS
+303 GDKELLSEKS
-313 LKQMTTTQTDKIKTG
+313 LKQMTTTQTGDIKTG

-350 MLSAGTYGHGGAFGT
+350 SLSPGTYGHGGAFGT

-371 KKGAFYI
+371 KKGAFYV
-378 LMIQRTGIP
+378 LMIQRSGLP

-397 FQRLAVELLK
+397 FQRLAVELLTK

>member
-1 MLRFACLVLLLLPAL
+1 MIRFACLALLMLPAF
-16 AAAQSDNKITG
+16 AWADD
-27 PTNPIEDRFLEFVK
+27 PIRDRFVK
-41 AGELSGAVLVVGI
+41 FGADGELAGAVVIVGTKDKI
-54 KEGIKTHVVV
+54 VYEGAT
-64 GQANLETK
+64 GMANSADR
-72 IPMEKTTLFRIASMT
+72 ISMEQSTLFRIASMT

-106 EDAVEK
+106 DDAVEK
-112 HLPEFKGQKLAVKV
+112 HLPEFKGQMLIGLQNKELTPK
-126 LSNRKGDVPPNTYR
+126 K
-140 MIAPKRPITL
+140 PKRPITL

-156 TSGMGNYPIGLADL
+156 TSGLGNYPAGLADL

-184 VSQVPLVREPGEE
+184 VSQVPLVREPGEV

-220 EKFLQTRIFDPLGMK
+220 EKFVQTRIFDPLGMK
-235 DSTFYP
+235 ESTFYP
-241 TAEQAKNTA
+241 TAEQAKTVA
-250 ITYGVKD
+250 VTYAKVD
-257 GKLVAAPNNLLD
+257 GKLVAAPNSLLD
-269 VKANPKHPVPAG
+269 VKTNPKHPVPAG
-281 GLYSTAA
+281 GLYSTAR
-288 DQAKLYRFMLNNGKL
+288 DQAKLYRFMLNNGKV

-313 LKQMTTTQTDKIKTG
+313 LKQMTTTQTGAIKTG

-350 MLSAGTYGHGGAFGT
+350 TLSAGTYGHGGAFGT

-371 KKGAFYI
+371 KQGAFYI

-397 FQRLAVELLK
+397 FQRLAVELLKK

>member
-1 MLRFACLVLLLLPAL
+1 MLRIACLALLLLPAF
-16 AAAQSDNKITG
+16 AGAQDIRT
-27 PTNPIEDRFLEFVK
+27 RFDKFV
-41 AGELSGAVLVVGI
+41 ADGELSGAVLLVGS
-54 KEGIKTHVVV
+54 KDGVKLHEAV
-64 GQANLETK
+64 GQANLADKT
-72 IPMEKTTLFRIASMT
+72 PMEKTTLFRIASMT

-93 AIMMLV
+93 AVMMLV

-112 HLPEFKGQKLAVKV
+112 HLPEFKGQMLIGLQNKELTLK
-126 LSNRKGDVPPNTYR
+126 K
-140 MIAPKRPITL
+140 PKRPITL

-156 TSGMGNYPIGLADL
+156 TSGMGQYPPGLAEL

-184 VSQVPLVREPGEE
+184 VSQVPLVREAGEA

-241 TAEQAKNTA
+241 TAEQAKKVA
-250 ITYGVKD
+250 LTYGVKD

-288 DQAKLYRFMLNNGKL
+288 DQAKLYQFMLNNGKF
-303 GDKQLLSEKS
+303 GEKQLLSEKC
-313 LKQMTTTQTDKIKTG
+313 LKAMTTTQTGDIKTG
-328 FVDGMSWGFGWQ
+328 FVDGMSWGLGWQ
-340 VVAEPKGATE
+340 VVAEPKGGTE
-350 MLSAGTYGHGGAFGT
+350 ALSAGSYGHGGAFGT

-371 KKGAFYI
+371 KKGVFYI
-378 LMIQRTGIP
+378 LMIQRVGIP
-387 NGDAS
+387 NADAS
-392 EFRKE
+392 EYRKE
-397 FQRLAVELLK
+397 LQRLGAELVK

>member
-1 MLRFACLVLLLLPAL
+1 MFRIACLALLLIPAF
-16 AAAQSDNKITG
+16 AAAADAD
-27 PTNPIEDRFLEFVK
+27 PIRDRFVK
-41 AGELSGAVLVVGI
+41 FGHDGELAGAVVLVGTKDKI
-54 KEGIKTHVVV
+54 LYEGATGMANFADHV
-64 GQANLETK
+64 QMQK
-72 IPMEKTTLFRIASMT
+72 STLFRIASMT

-93 AIMMLV
+93 AIMMLA

-112 HLPEFKGQKLAVKV
+112 HLPEFKGQMLVAAKDKESMTLKQ
-126 LSNRKGDVPPNTYR
+126 
-140 MIAPKRPITL
+140 PKRPITL

-156 TSGMGNYPIGLADL
+156 TSGMGQYPAGIADL
-170 YTKRNYTLSEATIA
+170 YTKRNYTLAEATIA

-208 GRIVEVASGMSF
+208 GRIVEVASAMSF

-241 TAEQAKNTA
+241 TAEQAKTVA
-250 ITYGVKD
+250 LTYGIKD
-257 GKLVAAPNNLLD
+257 GKLVPVPNSLLD
-269 VKANPKHPVPAG
+269 VKENPKHPVPAG
-281 GLYSTAA
+281 GLYSSAG
-288 DQAKLYRFMLNNGKL
+288 DQAKLYQFMLNGGKV

-313 LKQMTTTQTDKIKTG
+313 LKQMTTTQTGKIKTG
-328 FVDGMSWGFGWQ
+328 FVDGMSWGLGWQ
-340 VVAEPKGATE
+340 VVAESKGATE
-350 MLSAGTYGHGGAFGT
+350 ALSAGSYGHGGAFGT

-371 KKGAFYI
+371 KKGVFYI

-387 NGDAS
+387 NGDAT

-397 FQRLAVELLK
+397 LQRLGSELVK